1 MKKMKKLAINPS
13 NKKYYS
19 EEYIKGWEDGAKA
32 QYEATKDAVQVVRCK
47 DCKHIKQAVG
57 AIVVND
63 EKETMTF
70 DYWCTATYPHVV
82 VPNKNHFCSYGKRKG
97 GDDE

>member
-1 MKKMKKLAINPS
+1 MMKVEREVIIKCVEETGEAYRNIDGSPI
-13 NKKYYS
+13 
-19 EEYIKGWEDGAKA
+19 EYI
-32 QYEATKDAVQVVRCK
+32 VRCK
-47 DCKHIKQAVG
+47 DCKHIKQAIG
-57 AIVVND
+57 AIVVNG

-82 VPNKNHFCSYGKRKG
+82 VPNKNHFCSYGERKG

>member
-1 MKKMKKLAINPS
+1 MDISIEHYNKMAERLTELE
-13 NKKYYS
+13 YELS
-19 EEYIKGWEDGAKA
+19 ESVK
-32 QYEATKDAVQVVRCK
+32 VVRCK
-47 DCKHIKQAVG
+47 DCKHIKQAIG
-57 AIVVND
+57 AIVVNG

-82 VPNKNHFCSYGKRKG
+82 VPNKNHFCSYGERKG